1 MINQLSLKI
10 AKSILSFKGGY
21 YRGVN
26 KKVDVP
32 YNNNEPIWITM
43 QKQLAQIYSENG
55 TLFELDIDQ
64 NRLNIADVHDIQKL
78 IDEGKIDDIDMIDCD
93 EDTINDII
101 MNCDEQ
107 LIESLKQNGYNGMW
121 WDDNGEFLTCIFDK
135 GLIKDYW
142 KLD

>member
-43 QKQLAQIYSENG
+43 
-55 TLFELDIDQ
+55 
-64 NRLNIADVHDIQKL
+64 
-78 IDEGKIDDIDMIDCD
+78 
-93 EDTINDII
+93 
-101 MNCDEQ
+101 
-107 LIESLKQNGYNGMW
+107 
-121 WDDNGEFLTCIFDK
+121 
-135 GLIKDYW
+135 
-142 KLD
+142 